1 MIWEVGREIRRL
13 LAAIETPVSL
23 TFIYFIE
30 PMNSFWQLTQFWTYA
45 HENNN
50 YRFIRA
56 VSWDTLFLP
65 FTPGTSM
72 HTGGTSST
80 ALSEFT
86 ALLSL

>member
-1 MIWEVGREIRRL
+1 MYKVGGEIRRL
-13 LAAIETPVSL
+13 LASIETPVSL

-30 PMNSFWQLTQFWTYA
+30 PMNSFWQLTQLWTYA

-50 YRFIRA
+50 YRSIRA
-56 VSWDTLFLP
+56 VSCDTLLLP

-72 HTGGTSST
+72 HTGGTSSA

-86 ALLSL
+86 ALFSL